1 MHDFFIANL
10 EAYGFSYEALKV
22 MHNYLTNRKYRTK
35 VNDSFSDFINLLLG
49 VPEGSILGPLL
60 FKIYIC
66 NLSFFVK
73 EENVTSYA
81 DDTTPHSNS
90 KNVVAVLE
98 NVETKEKEI
107 FNWFSMNYLKAN
119 PDKSQLLLT
128 SKDEFPL
135 KLTTLI

>member
-49 VPEGSILGPLL
+49 VPEGSILGHLL

>member
-1 MHDFFIANL
+1 
-10 EAYGFSYEALKV
+10 
-22 MHNYLTNRKYRTK
+22 MHNYLTNRKCRTK
-35 VNDSFSDFINLLLG
+35 VNYSFSDFIDLLLG
-49 VPEGSILGPLL
+49 VPQGSILGPLL
-60 FKIYIC
+60 FNIYIC

-81 DDTTPHSNS
+81 DDTTPYSNS

-98 NVETKEKEI
+98 KIETKGKEI
-107 FNWFSMNYLKAN
+107 FNWLSMNYLKAN

-128 SKDEFPL
+128 SKGEFPL